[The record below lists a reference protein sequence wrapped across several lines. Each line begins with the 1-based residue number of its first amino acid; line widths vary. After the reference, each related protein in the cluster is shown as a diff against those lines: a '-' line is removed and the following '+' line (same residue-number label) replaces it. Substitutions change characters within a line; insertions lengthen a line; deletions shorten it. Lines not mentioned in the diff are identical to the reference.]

1 MNKENKFQLNKK
13 YYPQSPKGDLSLTGF
28 TLLEVLM
35 VVIIIGVLA
44 TLAIPQYTKTVEK
57 ARASEAYSNLGTL
70 RKAEWIFYNDRS
82 PQTFTAVVASLDIE
96 NPNSM
101 ATRNFNYTITASSS
115 TFTVTATRASG
126 TNAGETITINQA
138 GAIGGN
144 WTP

>member
-1 MNKENKFQLNKK
+1 MFRLKRARA
-13 YYPQSPKGDLSLTGF
+13 GF

-70 RKAEWIFYNDRS
+70 RKAEWIFYNDLLS
-82 PQTFTAVVASLDIE
+82 NQNFTATIESLDVE

-101 ATRNFNYTITASSS
+101 ATRNFNYTITAGAT
-115 TFTVTATRASG
+115 TFTITATRVSG
-126 TNAGETITINQA
+126 TNSGETITINQA
-138 GAIGGN
+138 GAIRGN